1 MAEAVIGELRRA
13 EGGGW
18 MSVEEVERELA
29 RLRMGEDGQL
39 GLRAS
44 VLNLVAV
51 TGEETAPQV
60 AEAVSRLAGEHPSR
74 TVLLIS
80 DPEGPERMDVRLSA
94 FCTPR
99 GGGTQVCAEQITIH
113 AEGPPARHL
122 ESIAGPLLIP
132 DLPVFLFYT
141 GSFSPG
147 SPEFVPLARLA
158 DRLILDSSSWGG
170 CGRAFAAAVGVL
182 SREDLP
188 PAGDLQWATLT
199 PWRALIS
206 EMFAAPQL
214 AGELAGIGEV
224 EIHHAP
230 DGECRA
236 LLLAG
241 WLASSLGWRLEAA
254 SGPPPARELR
264 FSGPPGEVRLRMQPA
279 TPAARLARVILRSA
293 DCEFCVSRSLEHP
306 EARATVSR
314 GGEVVGESVAYIGR
328 FDMSAML
335 AEELR
340 CRGRDEAYERALRA
354 AAEVV
359 A

>member
-1 MAEAVIGELRRA
+1 MIGELRRS
-13 EGGGW
+13 EGGGR
-18 MSVEEVERELA
+18 MTVEEVERELA
-29 RLRMGEDGQL
+29 RLRMGEDGRL

-44 VLNLVAV
+44 VLNLIAL
-51 TGEETAPQV
+51 TGEETAPRV

-80 DPEGPERMDVRLSA
+80 DPGGPERMDVRLSA

-99 GGGTQVCAEQITIH
+99 GGGTQVCAEQITVH

-141 GSFSPG
+141 GAFSPS
-147 SPEFVPLARLA
+147 SPGFARLARLA
-158 DRLILDSSSWGG
+158 DRLILDSASWGG
-170 CGRAFAAAVGVL
+170 CGRAFEAVSEVL

-199 PWRALIS
+199 PWRTLIS
-206 EMFAAPQL
+206 EMFAAPQT
-214 AGELAGIGEV
+214 AGELAEIEEV
-224 EIHHAP
+224 EIRHAP

-241 WLASSLGWRLEAA
+241 WLASSLGWRLESA
-254 SGPPPARELR
+254 SGSPPARELR
-264 FSGPPGEVRLRMQPA
+264 FAGPSGAVRLRMEPA
-279 TPAARLARVILRSA
+279 SPAARLARVTLRSA
-293 DCEFCVSRSLEHP
+293 GCEFRVSRSLERP

-314 GGEVVGESVAYIGR
+314 GGRVLGESAAHIGR

-340 CRGRDEAYERALRA
+340 CRGRDGAYERALRA
-354 AAEVV
+354 AVEVV
-359 A
+359 RA

>member
-1 MAEAVIGELRRA
+1 VIGELRRA
-13 EGGGW
+13 GGGGR

-29 RLRMGEDGQL
+29 RLRMGEDGRL

-44 VLNLVAV
+44 VLNLIAV
-51 TGEETAPQV
+51 TGEETAPRV

-80 DPEGPERMDVRLSA
+80 DPAGADRVDVRLSA

-113 AEGPPARHL
+113 AEGAPARHL

-141 GSFSPG
+141 GSFSAS
-147 SPEFVPLARLA
+147 SPEFSRIARLA
-158 DRLILDSSSWGG
+158 DRLIVDSSSWDG
-170 CGRAFAAAVGVL
+170 CGSAFGAVAEVL
-182 SREDLP
+182 SRPDLP

-199 PWRALIS
+199 PWRTLIA
-206 EMFAAPQL
+206 EMFASPER
-214 AGELAGIGEV
+214 AGELSGIEEV
-224 EIHHAP
+224 EIRHAP

-254 SGPPPARELR
+254 SGSPPARELR
-264 FSGPPGEVRLRMQPA
+264 FSGPPGGVRLRMEPA
-279 TPAARLARVILRSA
+279 APGARLARVTLRSPG
-293 DCEFCVSRSLEHP
+293 CEFRVSRSLDRP

-314 GGEVVGESVAYIGR
+314 GGRVVGESTAHVGR

-340 CRGRDEAYERALRA
+340 CRGRDAAYERALGA
-354 AAEVV
+354 AVEVLG